1 MSESEERAVEA
12 LRKIKVFADSAVL
25 GDAQLTEDYVMDT
38 HNHIHCWRTYMGI
51 IWALTYEGLGLDLPK
66 PPAWPPEPLKK
77 PPCPRG
83 MSGPCEDCL
92 YFPGNLDNKGGV
104 TNARSL

>member
-1 MSESEERAVEA
+1 MSESEERAVEV

-66 PPAWPPEPLKK
+66 PPAWPPEPPKK
-77 PPCPRG
+77 PPLSQGHVWP
-83 MSGPCEDCL
+83 
-92 YFPGNLDNKGGV
+92 V
-104 TNARSL
+104 

>member
-1 MSESEERAVEA
+1 MNESEGRAMDA
-12 LRKIKVFADSAVL
+12 LRKIKVYVDSAVL

-66 PPAWPPEPLKK
+66 PPAWPPESTHTDPWKEVK
-77 PPCPRG
+77 
-83 MSGPCEDCL
+83 
-92 YFPGNLDNKGGV
+92 
-104 TNARSL
+104 T

>member
-51 IWALTYEGLGLDLPK
+51 IWALAWGWTCPS
-66 PPAWPPEPLKK
+66 PPHGRRSRHILT
-77 PPCPRG
+77 
-83 MSGPCEDCL
+83 
-92 YFPGNLDNKGGV
+92 PGRK
-104 TNARSL
+104 

>member
-66 PPAWPPEPLKK
+66 PPAWPPEPTHTDPWKEVK
-77 PPCPRG
+77 
-83 MSGPCEDCL
+83 
-92 YFPGNLDNKGGV
+92 
-104 TNARSL
+104 T